1 MGIKPIQQ
9 IHNTHTLKQFK
20 MFKVAASFIL
30 LIAIANSTPLVQ
42 NQQLVNAEKEIRA
55 QLTTFFKGEN
65 VQDAK
70 AKAKEVSDRIV
81 AIYDDANLTIP
92 EKAQKVREA
101 VEGVVGQ
108 VNKENLDN
116 ALTNIM
122 AKITSVYAPY
132 LESLKENETFQKG
145 WNFVSGLLQKK

>member
-1 MGIKPIQQ
+1 MGIKFTQK
-9 IHNTHTLKQFK
+9 NTHTHYKYFK
-20 MFKVAASFIL
+20 MFKVAASLIL
-30 LIAIANSTPLVQ
+30 LVAVTNSTPLVQ

-55 QLTTFFKGEN
+55 QLTTFFEGEN

-70 AKAKEVSDRIV
+70 AKAKQVSDRIV
-81 AIYDDANLTIP
+81 AIYDDASLTIT
-92 EKAQKVREA
+92 EKAQKVRET

-116 ALTNIM
+116 ALTNIL

-145 WNFVSGLLQKK
+145 WNFVSGLLQGE

>member
-1 MGIKPIQQ
+1 MG
-9 IHNTHTLKQFK
+9 
-20 MFKVAASFIL
+20 
-30 LIAIANSTPLVQ
+30 TPLVQ

-55 QLTTFFKGEN
+55 QLTTFFEGEN

-81 AIYDDANLTIP
+81 AIYDDASLTIT
-92 EKAQKVREA
+92 EKAQKVRET
-101 VEGVVGQ
+101 VENVVGQ

-122 AKITSVYAPY
+122 AKITS
-132 LESLKENETFQKG
+132 LRSLFGKFERERNI
-145 WNFVSGLLQKK
+145 S

>member
-1 MGIKPIQQ
+1 MGIAV
-9 IHNTHTLKQFK
+9 T
-20 MFKVAASFIL
+20 
-30 LIAIANSTPLVQ
+30 NSTPLVQ
-42 NQQLVNAEKEIRA
+42 NQQLVHGEKEIRA
-55 QLTTFFKGEN
+55 QLTAFFEGEN

-81 AIYDDANLTIP
+81 AIYEDANLTIT
-92 EKAQKVREA
+92 EKAPKVRET
-101 VEGVVGQ
+101 VENVVGQ

-145 WNFVSGLLQKK
+145 WNFVSGLFARRKL

>member
-1 MGIKPIQQ
+1 MQ
-9 IHNTHTLKQFK
+9 INF
-20 MFKVAASFIL
+20 FAALFL
-30 LIAIANSTPLVQ
+30 LIAVTNSTPLVQ

-55 QLTTFFKGEN
+55 QLTTFFEGEN

-81 AIYDDANLTIP
+81 AIYEDANLTIT
-92 EKAQKVREA
+92 EKAQKVRET
-101 VEGVVGQ
+101 VENVVGQ

-145 WNFVSGLLQKK
+145 WNFVSGLLQGEN

>member
-1 MGIKPIQQ
+1 MQIK
-9 IHNTHTLKQFK
+9 F
-20 MFKVAASFIL
+20 FAALFL
-30 LIAIANSTPLVQ
+30 LIAVTNSTPLVQ

-55 QLTTFFKGEN
+55 QLTTFFEGEN

-81 AIYDDANLTIP
+81 AIYEDANLTIT
-92 EKAQKVREA
+92 EKAQKVRET
-101 VEGVVGQ
+101 VENVVGQ

-145 WNFVSGLLQKK
+145 WNFVSGLLQGEN

>member
-1 MGIKPIQQ
+1 MGKI
-9 IHNTHTLKQFK
+9 
-20 MFKVAASFIL
+20 AASIIL
-30 LIAIANSTPLVQ
+30 LIAVVANSTPLVQ
-42 NQQLVNAEKEIRA
+42 NQQLAAAEKEIRA
-55 QLTTFFKGEN
+55 QLTTFFEGEN

-70 AKAKEVSDRIV
+70 AKAKQVSVRIV
-81 AIYDDANLTIP
+81 AIYDDANLTIT
-92 EKAQKVREA
+92 EKAQKVRET
-101 VEGVVGQ
+101 VENVVGQ

-145 WNFVSGLLQKK
+145 WNFVSGLLQGEN